1 MALGDECNLNSEG
14 ASYFRVVVHVTD
26 EERRR
31 RAEAIAGEEFLPS
44 GEFRIPQTVIE
55 AVDGSKGIG
64 DSEMSDGAPQLS
76 LFERGENELAGA
88 SPGREIKQLPYTVL

>member
-31 RAEAIAGEEFLPS
+31 RAEAVASEELLAS
-44 GEFRIPQTVIE
+44 R
-55 AVDGSKGIG
+55 
-64 DSEMSDGAPQLS
+64 
-76 LFERGENELAGA
+76 ELRV
-88 SPGREIKQLPYTVL
+88 S